1 MQSEEMNGDQISGGQ
16 QETSFDKRTHG
27 QMSAVATAAEK
38 EIDKNDAIDL
48 QYNDEKCQYE
58 LKNYE
63 ENSSNPQK
71 RPKREKTVVTKIE
84 SPKNAKSGSPFS
96 KFDQTVD

>member
-1 MQSEEMNGDQISGGQ
+1 MNGDQMSGGQ
-16 QETSFDKRTHG
+16 QETSSDKRTHG
-27 QMSAVATAAEK
+27 QMSVAAEAAAEK
-38 EIDKNDAIDL
+38 EIDQTDAINL
-48 QYNDEKCQYE
+48 QYNGEKCQYE

-71 RPKREKTVVTKIE
+71 RPKREQTVVTKVE